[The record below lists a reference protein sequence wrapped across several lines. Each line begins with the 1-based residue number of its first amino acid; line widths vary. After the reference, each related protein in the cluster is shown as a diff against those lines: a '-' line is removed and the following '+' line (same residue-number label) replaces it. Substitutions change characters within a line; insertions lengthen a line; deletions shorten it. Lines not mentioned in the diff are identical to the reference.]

1 MTKVPRVEVITSVE
15 RQRRWSRSEKERLV
29 SASFED
35 GVTASEIARE
45 AGIHVSQLFRWRK
58 ELCQPASPAPEG
70 TALVPIEVV
79 PVAPA
84 PYPVDVS
91 RPART
96 RVRRQVG
103 TIEIDLASGA
113 RLRVDRDVDADAL
126 RRVLDVLAGR

>member
-15 RQRRWSRSEKERLV
+15 RRRRSSRSEKERLLA
-29 SASFED
+29 ASFEE
-35 GVTASEIARE
+35 GVSASEIARD

-58 ELCQPASPAPEG
+58 ELCQAAAPAPKR

-84 PYPVDVS
+84 PDPAGIS

-103 TIEIDLASGA
+103 AIEIDLASGA

-126 RRVLDVLAGR
+126 RRVLDVLGGR